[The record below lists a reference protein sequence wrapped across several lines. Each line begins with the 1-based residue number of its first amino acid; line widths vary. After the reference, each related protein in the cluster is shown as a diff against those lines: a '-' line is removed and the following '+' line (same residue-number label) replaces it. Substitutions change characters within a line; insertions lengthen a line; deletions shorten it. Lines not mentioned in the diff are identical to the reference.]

1 MPAISSPR
9 TEIRARWRLP
19 KPKTKD
25 FALAMTDHNIKDKNL
40 RGSYKLNEEVVKN
53 SRATRHTLLSRGIRP
68 ESLKPQEDLKKIC
81 YT

>member
-1 MPAISSPR
+1 
-9 TEIRARWRLP
+9 
-19 KPKTKD
+19 
-25 FALAMTDHNIKDKNL
+25 MTDHNIKDKNL
-40 RGSYKLNEEVVKN
+40 RGSYKLNEEVIKN